1 MNQFSNVDLSE
12 IQKFDSVARWW
23 DLRGEMR
30 TLHVI
35 NPLRVQFILEKV
47 NHAPLKV
54 LDVGCGGGI
63 LSEALARQ
71 GAQVMG
77 IDLSQQ
83 AIEVARQHAKE
94 QGLAI
99 EYRYQSAE
107 ALAEEMPEQFDVVT
121 CLEMLEH
128 VPQPEAIVQAC
139 ARAVKPGGHV
149 FFSTI
154 NRTLK
159 AFLFVVLGGEY
170 ILRLLRPGTHDYR
183 KFIRPSEL
191 RAWAEESGLRFL
203 RMASLLYNPFT
214 RRFRLVE
221 GVEDNNYFMDFVKL

>member
-1 MNQFSNVDLSE
+1 MQFTNVDPEE
-12 IQKFDSVARWW
+12 IKKFDDVAHWW
-23 DLRGEMR
+23 DLKGEMG

-47 NHAPLKV
+47 QVSQPQI

-63 LSEALARQ
+63 LSEVLARR
-71 GAQVMG
+71 GARVTG
-77 IDLSQQ
+77 IDLSSG
-83 AIEVARQHAKE
+83 AIEAAREHARRE
-94 QGLAI
+94 GLSI
-99 EYRYQSAE
+99 EYRLQSAE
-107 ALAEEMPEQFDVVT
+107 SLAAERPASFDVVT

-128 VPQPEAIVQAC
+128 VPHPQEVVAAC

-149 FFSTI
+149 IFSTI
-154 NRTLK
+154 NRTPK
-159 AFLFVVLGGEY
+159 AFLFVIIGGEY

-191 RAWAEESGLRFL
+191 RAWAEASGLRWV
-203 RMASLLYNPFT
+203 RTASLLYNPFT

-221 GVEDNNYFMDFVKL
+221 GIEDNNYFMHFVKA

>member
-1 MNQFSNVDLSE
+1 MSQFSNVDLAE

-47 NHAPLKV
+47 EQTAPRV

-63 LSEALARQ
+63 LSEALTRA
-71 GAQVMG
+71 GAWVTG

-83 AIEVARQHAKE
+83 AIEVARQHAQE
-94 QGLAI
+94 QGLNI
-99 EYRYQSAE
+99 EYLYQSAE
-107 ALAEEMPEQFDVVT
+107 GLAEERPEAFDVVT

-128 VPQPEAIVQAC
+128 VPQPQSVVRAC
-139 ARAVKPGGHV
+139 ARAVKPGGHLI
-149 FFSTI
+149 FSTI
-154 NRTLK
+154 NRTPK
-159 AFLFVVLGGEY
+159 AFLFVIIGGEY

-183 KFIRPSEL
+183 KFIRPVEL
-191 RAWAEESGLRFL
+191 RKWAEDSGLRFL
-203 RMASLLYNPFT
+203 RIASLLYNPFT

-221 GVEDNNYFMDFVKL
+221 GIEDNNYFMHFIKS

>member
-1 MNQFSNVDLSE
+1 MNPYSNVDPAE
-12 IQKFDSVARWW
+12 IQKFDTVARWW

-47 NHAPLKV
+47 NHVPLKV

-63 LSEALARQ
+63 LSEALARH
-71 GAQVMG
+71 GAQVIG

-107 ALAEEMPEQFDVVT
+107 AMADEMPEQFDVVT

-128 VPQPEAIVQAC
+128 VPQPQTVVQAC

-159 AFLFVVLGGEY
+159 AFLFVIIGGEY

-183 KFIRPSEL
+183 KFIRPFEL
-191 RAWAEESGLRFL
+191 RSWAEASGLQFL
-203 RMASLLYNPFT
+203 RLASLLYNPFT

-221 GVEDNNYFMDFVKL
+221 GVEDNNYFMHFTKP

>member
-1 MNQFSNVDLSE
+1 MNRFSNVDLAE

-23 DLRGEMR
+23 DWRGEMR

-63 LSEALARQ
+63 LSEALARH
-71 GAQVMG
+71 GAQVIG

-107 ALAEEMPEQFDVVT
+107 ALADEMPEQFDVVT

-128 VPQPEAIVQAC
+128 VPQPQVVVQAC
-139 ARAVKPGGHV
+139 ARAVKPAGHV
-149 FFSTI
+149 IFSTI

-159 AFLFVVLGGEY
+159 AFLFVIVGGEY

-191 RAWAEESGLRFL
+191 RAWAEGSGLRFL

-214 RRFRLVE
+214 RRFRMVE
-221 GVEDNNYFMDFVKL
+221 GVEDNNYFMHFVKL